1 MQKLLP
7 LIDHDIPALTA
18 EYALDR
24 RINIKNFFPA
34 EIATT
39 LAGEIAGLNYQYA
52 TYVDGFYQ
60 TLSEQDIQR
69 YSPEQLATL
78 QTKVL
83 NYAQSG
89 TGFWY
94 GQARIDLP
102 GTTIT
107 NTIPPLLQQLVETLN
122 SQAMFRF
129 IEQVTQ
135 QSSLIYTSAQITRY
149 TPGCF
154 LTRHNDV
161 VEREGRRIAYVLG
174 LTEEWHPDWGG
185 LLHFY
190 EQNGAAKDFW
200 IPGFNNLALFDVT
213 HPHSVSFITP
223 FAKHFR
229 YSVTGWFRTVKP

>member
-1 MQKLLP
+1 MQNLLP
-7 LIDHDIPALTA
+7 LNDQDIPTLAA
-18 EYALDR
+18 QYAVDG
-24 RINIKNFFPA
+24 RINIKNLFPTEVA
-34 EIATT
+34 SA
-39 LAGEIAGLNYQYA
+39 LANAVAGLNYQYA
-52 TYVDGFYQ
+52 TYVDGLYQ
-60 TLSEQDIQR
+60 ALSEQDIQG
-69 YSPEQLATL
+69 YSPEQFAAL

-83 NYAQSG
+83 NYAQTG

-94 GQARIDLP
+94 GQARIDSPNSATSLP
-102 GTTIT
+102 
-107 NTIPPLLQQLVETLN
+107 PVLQQLMSTLN
-122 SQAMFRF
+122 SPEMFRF

-135 QSSLIYTSAQITRY
+135 QAALIYTSAQATRY

-213 HPHSVSFITP
+213 HPHSVSFIAP